1 MVGQGEFSA
10 QVKKVVLDL
19 IDHRVNLGECGQVL
33 RERRQTGPQEPQM
46 AIEFIHIAHADKSGV
61 VFRQTRSISHARA
74 AVISGSGGNA

>member
-1 MVGQGEFSA
+1 
-10 QVKKVVLDL
+10 
-19 IDHRVNLGECGQVL
+19 
-33 RERRQTGPQEPQM
+33 M